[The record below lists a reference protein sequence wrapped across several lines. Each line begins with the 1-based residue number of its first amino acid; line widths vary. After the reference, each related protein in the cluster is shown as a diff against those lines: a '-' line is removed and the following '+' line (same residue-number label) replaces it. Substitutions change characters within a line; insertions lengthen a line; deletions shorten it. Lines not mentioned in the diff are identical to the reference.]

1 MILVAGY
8 FVDVNNEYKANAN
21 RHLTGRKR
29 LAVMNTTLATD
40 KDTTTYTNIVNK
52 IITIIP
58 DIYTTTSSTSGR
70 VTPLLDNDDGTS
82 SSTSAFKILTLRNF
96 LVAIKVLSLSSPSSL
111 SSPLS
116 SSSAPQQVCQ
126 LLLH

>member
-58 DIYTTTSSTSGR
+58 DIYTTTSSRSGR
-70 VTPLLDNDDGTS
+70 VTPLLDNDDGS
-82 SSTSAFKILTLRNF
+82 SSTSSSAFKILTLRNF
-96 LVAIKVLSLSSPSSL
+96 LVAIKVLT
-111 SSPLS
+111 S
-116 SSSAPQQVCQ
+116 SSSLP
-126 LLLH
+126 LS